1 MIVAG
6 GTGFFG
12 AALVGLLR
20 SEGIQPVLAARHGQV
35 DLRLDVEDS
44 DMLRSVLRPGDLV
57 LDAVGPFQGRS
68 TALVEAAMEIGVDLI
83 DLSDSLDYSEM
94 LTDLETRIAQSGIR
108 VLTTCSSISVGSAAL
123 IRLSKIDS
131 PVEASGFL
139 VPAARH
145 VAWPGTGS
153 SLLNSLGRPIRVW
166 QNGALVAKR
175 GWGEAR
181 LFEFPRP
188 LGMTTGYLFE
198 SADALMLPRVWPGL
212 RAANFFVSSNVPGFN
227 DVFRAAARWNWVR
240 SLVVRMTPLGLS
252 IARRIGGRIG
262 CLAYRI
268 EDRAGRRA
276 RLGLIGPDRSYLTPV
291 APMVLAAKRIAAG
304 RFEPL
309 GLVPVD
315 QQVEAVELIEYLATL
330 GVQLVRL
337 EDPADPQPAKGSG

>member
-12 AALVGLLR
+12 AALVGLLK
-20 SEGIQPVLAARHGQV
+20 SEGIQPVLAARHGPV
-35 DLRLDVEDS
+35 DLRLDVEDR

-68 TALVEAAMEIGVDLI
+68 TALVEAAVEIGFDLI

-94 LTDLETRIAQSGIR
+94 LFGLEARIAQSGIR
-108 VLTTCSSISVGSAAL
+108 VLTACSSISVGSAAL
-123 IRLSKIDS
+123 IRLSKIES
-131 PVEASGFL
+131 PVAARGFL

-153 SLLNSLGRPIRVW
+153 SLLNSVGRPIRVW
-166 QNGALVAKR
+166 QNGRLVAKR

-181 LFEFPRP
+181 QFEFPPP
-188 LGMTTGYLFE
+188 LGKATGFLFE

-212 RAANFFVSSNVPGFN
+212 RGVNFYVSSNVPGFN
-227 DVFRAAARWNWVR
+227 LVFRAAARRNWVR
-240 SLVVRMTPLGLS
+240 ALVVRMAPLGLS

-262 CLAYRI
+262 CLAYEI
-268 EDRAGRRA
+268 RAADGRRA

-291 APMVLAAKRIAAG
+291 APMVLAARRIAAG
-304 RFEPL
+304 RFEPG
-309 GLVPVD
+309 GLVPAD
-315 QQVEAVELIEYLATL
+315 QQVGAAELIEYLATL
-330 GVQLVRL
+330 GVRLVRL
-337 EDPADPQPAKGSG
+337 ENPEDG